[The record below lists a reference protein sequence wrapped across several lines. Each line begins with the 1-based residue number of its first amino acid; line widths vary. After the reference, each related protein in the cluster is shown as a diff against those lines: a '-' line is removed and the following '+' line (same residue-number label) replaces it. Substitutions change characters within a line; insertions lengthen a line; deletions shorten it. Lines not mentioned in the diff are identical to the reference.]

1 MSYNKT
7 APGLKNVRLFA
18 EQNSLTDKARP
29 RQQRYQSGERV
40 HSLTKLDRGNKD
52 TKAVSVFTH

>member
-7 APGLKNVRLFA
+7 APGLINVRHFS

-29 RQQRYQSGERV
+29 GQQRYQSGERV
-40 HSLTKLDRGNKD
+40 YDSQ
-52 TKAVSVFTH
+52 